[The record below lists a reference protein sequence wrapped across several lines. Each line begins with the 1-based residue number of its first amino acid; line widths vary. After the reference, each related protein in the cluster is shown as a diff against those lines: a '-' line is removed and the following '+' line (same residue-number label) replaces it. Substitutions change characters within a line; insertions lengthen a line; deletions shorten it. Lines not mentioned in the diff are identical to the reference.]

1 VRVVLGITGG
11 IAAYKATAI
20 IRLLTEAGH
29 SVKVVP
35 TQNALRFIGSATL
48 EALSHNTVD
57 PDLYTDVADV
67 KHIELGKNADLV
79 IVAPAT
85 ASFIARFAA
94 GIADD
99 LLGNVLLAT
108 PAPIVIA
115 PAMHTEMWQNPATVA
130 NIETL
135 RGRGITVIEPASGRL
150 TGEDNGV
157 GRLPEPADIVSAAL
171 SVFPNTDLE
180 GVRICVTAGGTQ
192 EPIDPVRFIGNRSSG
207 KQGIAIAQEAK
218 RRGAQVTLLAANIET
233 TPGDFENVVHVQTA
247 AELESAVSAQLGS
260 TDVLVMAAAVSDFRV
275 TNASNSKIKRSEVGE
290 TLTLQLVANSDILRD
305 SVARISAEGLSVVT
319 VAFAAETTSDENLLA
334 QLAQKKFD
342 DKGCDVLVANDVS
355 GGSVFGADSNKVL
368 ILNSDG
374 KAVAREGSKH
384 VVANAILDVVQSEL
398 VKKKH

>member
-115 PAMHTEMWQNPATVA
+115 PAMHTEMWQNPATEA

-135 RGRGITVIEPASGRL
+135 RGRGITVIDPASGRL
-150 TGEDNGV
+150 TGEDTGV
-157 GRLPEPADIVSAAL
+157 GRLPEPEAIVSAAL
-171 SVFPNTDLE
+171 SVFPNADLH

-233 TPGDFENVVHVQTA
+233 IPGDFEHVVHVQTA
-247 AELESAVSAQLGS
+247 TELESAVSEQLGG

-275 TNASNSKIKRSEVGE
+275 ANASKSKIKRSEVGE
-290 TLTLQLVANSDILRD
+290 AVDLQLIANNDILRD
-305 SVARISAEGLSVVT
+305 SVARISAEGLSILT
-319 VAFAAETTSDENLLA
+319 VGFAAETASDENSLA
-334 QLAQKKFD
+334 QLAQTKFAE
-342 DKGCDVLVANDVS
+342 KGCDVLVANDVS
-355 GGSVFGADSNKVL
+355 DGAVFGADSNKVL
-368 ILNSDG
+368 ILSSDD
-374 KAVAREGSKH
+374 KPVAREGSKH
-384 VVANAILDVVQSEL
+384 DVANAVLDVVQSVL
-398 VKKKH
+398 AKKKL